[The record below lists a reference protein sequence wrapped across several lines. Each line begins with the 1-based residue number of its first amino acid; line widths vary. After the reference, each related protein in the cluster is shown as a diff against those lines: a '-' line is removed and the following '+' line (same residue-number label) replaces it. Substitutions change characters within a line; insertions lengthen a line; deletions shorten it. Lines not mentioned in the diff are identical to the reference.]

1 MEIELKQEEEED
13 KKKQTNKQTKKVQKA
28 QEREY
33 FCLTSCPHFSMFI
46 SNLGVVSGTL

>member
-1 MEIELKQEEEED
+1 MEIELKQEEEE
-13 KKKQTNKQTKKVQKA
+13 KKNKKVQKA
-28 QEREY
+28 PGREY